1 MNTYKDSL
9 YNNVEESIREVTR
22 DTLDNTIYFDGQS
35 YSADEYEEYDEQD
48 EYGFDDDSFYNYNYD
63 EDDYTYDDI
72 DEIGRFEF

>member
-1 MNTYKDSL
+1 MNSYKESL
-9 YNNVEESIREVTR
+9 YNSVEESIRESR